1 MHKGI
6 IYIYIDLSYSHILS
20 WGEAVACDAKF
31 SVACDAFLFV
41 ACDAFYVEVHFACA
55 GSCKVRVRFVF
66 GRL

>member
-1 MHKGI
+1 MNAC
-6 IYIYIDLSYSHILS
+6 
-20 WGEAVACDAKF
+20 GEAVACDANF

-55 GSCKVRVRFVF
+55 GSCKVRVRVPGVRRFVF